1 MILVRF
7 HSIRSKSILL
17 IKYAG
22 LANQLPAISIEV
34 SRNSSGSR
42 SLTSLT
48 RELDIVPDVDIYR
61 RSGLGIRLVGN
72 IV

>member
-1 MILVRF
+1 MISVRL

-34 SRNSSGSR
+34 SRNLSGSR
-42 SLTSLT
+42 ILTCLT